1 MTEFVY
7 FYFID
12 CSFLNNNHIGLK
24 DLEYRHAEKVFINTT
39 KQSISS

>member
-12 CSFLNNNHIGLK
+12 CFLNNNHIGLK
-24 DLEYRHAEKVFINTT
+24 DVEYCHAEKVFINTT